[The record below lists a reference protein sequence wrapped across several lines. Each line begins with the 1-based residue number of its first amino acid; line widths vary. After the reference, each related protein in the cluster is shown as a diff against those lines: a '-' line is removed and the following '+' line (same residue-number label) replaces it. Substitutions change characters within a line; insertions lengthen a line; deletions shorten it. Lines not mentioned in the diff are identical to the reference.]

1 MGGNYIISRQNTTHF
16 CQKTASLIH
25 TVWKLPK
32 QKNKAHS
39 QHMTGS
45 PDSFSSPE
53 IQRAHYTF
61 SMQSLKTIP
70 FPETTFPRR
79 ESCQFCCSKINP
91 CLVLRSAPPFLCCWK
106 PPAPKH
112 PQQRHRE
119 SRGTD
124 TAPYLVLL
132 LGTQTLPGPARA
144 ALRQSQSFCESCA
157 ALNHPEPLS
166 PSLLC

>member
-1 MGGNYIISRQNTTHF
+1 M
-16 CQKTASLIH
+16 TASPTHI
-25 TVWKLPK
+25 VWKLPK
-32 QKNKAHS
+32 QKNKARS

-61 SMQSLKTIP
+61 SMQSLETIL

-79 ESCQFCCSKINP
+79 ESCQLCCSRINP
-91 CLVLRSAPPFLCCWK
+91 CLVLRSGPPTSCAAGTPSTPSTL
-106 PPAPKH
+106 
-112 PQQRHRE
+112 QRHRE
-119 SRGTD
+119 NRGTD

-157 ALNHPEPLS
+157 VLNHPRAFVTKPPVLAGK
-166 PSLLC
+166 